1 MAKLVWNPATLL
13 NPVPVVMVSCT
24 DGKGRDNIITL
35 AWVGTVNSDPPMLSI
50 SVRKERFSYE
60 MIKSTGEFVVN
71 LVDEKLVRAADYCGV
86 KSGRDTDK
94 FSELGLTAGK
104 AAKVSVPVIHESP
117 VNLECKVVN
126 TLSLGSHDLF
136 IGEVIAVNVDETLID
151 NKGKLEFE
159 KSKLVVYSHGQY
171 WGLKMPLGFFGF
183 SVAKKSTLKRR
194 DKGKR

>member
-1 MAKLVWNPATLL
+1 MTKLVWNPATLL

-60 MIKSTGEFVVN
+60 MIKNTGEFIVN

-104 AAKVSVPVIHESP
+104 AAKVLAPVIDESP
-117 VNLECKVVN
+117 VNIECKVVN

-136 IGEVIAVNVDETLID
+136 IGEVLAVNVDETLID

-171 WGLKMPLGFFGF
+171 WGLKNPLGFFGF

-194 DKGKR
+194 NKGKR